1 MSLIF
6 KVKSVEIQGTMPE
19 DERTQWLIDRNLKH
33 SHWTRD
39 EADVIHYRQGYHSKH
54 DSE

>member
-6 KVKSVEIQGTMPE
+6 KVKSVEITENMLE
-19 DERTQWLIDRNLKH
+19 EERTEWLIEHNLKH
-33 SHWTRD
+33 SHWVKID
-39 EADVIHYRQGYHSKH
+39 SVIHYRQGYHSKH